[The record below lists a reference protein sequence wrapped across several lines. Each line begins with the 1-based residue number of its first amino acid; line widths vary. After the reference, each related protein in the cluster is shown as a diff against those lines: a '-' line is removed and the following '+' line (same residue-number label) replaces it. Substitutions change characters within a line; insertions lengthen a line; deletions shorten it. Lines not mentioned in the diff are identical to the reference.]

1 MFVQLPFWLF
11 PLTGLMA
18 LGALIALGL
27 VLWRGDLCPGQR
39 SRITTQLFSI
49 WVITGL
55 SLMLAIEAGV
65 KGWLIWCG
73 GAALI
78 LGIALSLV
86 QSRLEGKRAIPGTL
100 LWLPAMPLAL
110 YGLGLMQ
117 IQGWL
122 GGLLQMVLLG
132 AAFAHLMLLRARH
145 RLQAFNTLLPMTGL
159 AAAVGSLLWLVALLL
174 MAQPSEALLDT
185 LLPWIL
191 TQSGLLIAALLLWFT
206 PLYRQ
211 QETAPVVLSVTLCG
225 LLIAEVAATGA
236 LQLLAL
242 S

>member
-49 WVITGL
+49 WVSTGL
-55 SLMLAIEAGV
+55 SLMLAMEAGM

-73 GAALI
+73 GAAMI
-78 LGIALSLV
+78 LGIVLSLA
-86 QSRLEGKRAIPGTL
+86 QSRLEGKRAIPSSL

-110 YGLGLMQ
+110 YGLGLLQ

-122 GGLLQMVLLG
+122 SGALQMVLLG
-132 AAFAHLMLLRARH
+132 SAFAHLMLLRARH
-145 RLQAFNTLLPMTGL
+145 RLQAFNTLLPMAG
-159 AAAVGSLLWLVALLL
+159 LVAAILSLIWL
-174 MAQPSEALLDT
+174 AVLVGWQGHGASLDALI
-185 LLPWIL
+185 PGVL
-191 TQSGLLIAALLLWFT
+191 TQAGLLIAALLLWFS

-211 QETAPVVLSVTLCG
+211 QETAPVVVSTTLCG
-225 LLIAEVAATGA
+225 LIIAQLAATSV
-236 LQLLAL
+236 LHQLV
-242 S
+242 

>member
-39 SRITTQLFSI
+39 SRITTQLFSV

-55 SLMLAIEAGV
+55 SLMLAVEA
-65 KGWLIWCG
+65 KAADWLIWSG
-73 GAALI
+73 AAALI
-78 LGIALSLV
+78 LGVVLSLA
-86 QSRLEGKRAIPGTL
+86 QSRLEGKRAIPATL
-100 LWLPAMPLAL
+100 FWLPAMPLL
-110 YGLGLMQ
+110 VYGIGLLQ

-145 RLQAFNTLLPMTGL
+145 RLQAFNTLLPLAGL
-159 AAAVGSLLWLVALLL
+159 VAAILSLLWLAVLVGWQGNDASLDALIPGVLTQAALL
-174 MAQPSEALLDT
+174 T
-185 LLPWIL
+185 
-191 TQSGLLIAALLLWFT
+191 AALLLWFS

-211 QETAPVVLSVTLCG
+211 QDTAPVVVSTALCG
-225 LLIAEVAATGA
+225 LIIAQLAATSV
-236 LQLLAL
+236 LHQLA
-242 S
+242 

>member
-39 SRITTQLFSI
+39 SRITTQLFSV

-55 SLMLAIEAGV
+55 SLMLAVEA
-65 KGWLIWCG
+65 KAADWLIWSG
-73 GAALI
+73 AAALI
-78 LGIALSLV
+78 LGVALSLA
-86 QSRLEGKRAIPGTL
+86 QSRLEGKRAIPATL
-100 LWLPAMPLAL
+100 FWLPAMPLL
-110 YGLGLMQ
+110 VYGIGLLQ

-145 RLQAFNTLLPMTGL
+145 RLQAFNTLLPLAGL
-159 AAAVGSLLWLVALLL
+159 VAAILSLLWLAVLVGWQGSGVSLDALIP
-174 MAQPSEALLDT
+174 AV
-185 LLPWIL
+185 L
-191 TQSGLLIAALLLWFT
+191 TQAALLIAALLLWFS

-211 QETAPVVLSVTLCG
+211 QETAPVVVSTALCG
-225 LLIAEVAATGA
+225 LIIAQLAATSV
-236 LQLLAL
+236 LHQLA
-242 S
+242 

>member
-39 SRITTQLFSI
+39 SRITTQIFSV

-55 SLMLAIEAGV
+55 SLMLAVEA
-65 KGWLIWCG
+65 KAADWLIWSG

-78 LGIALSLV
+78 LGVVLSLA
-86 QSRLEGKRAIPGTL
+86 QSRLEGKRAIPATL
-100 LWLPAMPLAL
+100 FWLPAVPLL
-110 YGLGLMQ
+110 VYGIGLLQ

-145 RLQAFNTLLPMTGL
+145 RLQAFNTLLPLAGL
-159 AAAVGSLLWLVALLL
+159 VAAILSLLWLAVLVGWQGSGAGLDVLIPGVLTQAALL
-174 MAQPSEALLDT
+174 
-185 LLPWIL
+185 IV
-191 TQSGLLIAALLLWFT
+191 ALLLWFS

-211 QETAPVVLSVTLCG
+211 QETAPVVVSTALCG
-225 LLIAEVAATGA
+225 LIIAQIAATSV
-236 LQLLAL
+236 LHQLA
-242 S
+242 

>member
-39 SRITTQLFSI
+39 SRITTQLFSV

-55 SLMLAIEAGV
+55 SLMLAVEA
-65 KGWLIWCG
+65 KAAGWLIWSG
-73 GAALI
+73 VAALI
-78 LGIALSLV
+78 LGVVLSLA
-86 QSRLEGKRAIPGTL
+86 QSRLEGKRAIPATL
-100 LWLPAMPLAL
+100 FWLPAMPLL
-110 YGLGLMQ
+110 VYGIGLLQ

-145 RLQAFNTLLPMTGL
+145 RLQAFNTLLPLAGL
-159 AAAVGSLLWLVALLL
+159 VAAILSLLWLAVLVGWQGNDASLDALIP
-174 MAQPSEALLDT
+174 AV
-185 LLPWIL
+185 L
-191 TQSGLLIAALLLWFT
+191 TQAALLIAALLLWFS

-211 QETAPVVLSVTLCG
+211 QETAPVVVSTALCG
-225 LLIAEVAATGA
+225 LIIAQLAATSV
-236 LQLLAL
+236 LHQL
-242 S
+242 

>member
-39 SRITTQLFSI
+39 SRITTQLFSV

-55 SLMLAIEAGV
+55 SLMLAVEA
-65 KGWLIWCG
+65 KAADWLIWS
-73 GAALI
+73 GAAALT
-78 LGIALSLV
+78 LGVVLSLA
-86 QSRLEGKRAIPGTL
+86 QSRLEGKRAIPATL
-100 LWLPAMPLAL
+100 FWLPAMPLL
-110 YGLGLMQ
+110 VYGIGLLQ

-145 RLQAFNTLLPMTGL
+145 RLQAFNTLLPLAGL
-159 AAAVGSLLWLVALLL
+159 VAAILSLLWLAVLVGWQGSSASLDALILGV
-174 MAQPSEALLDT
+174 
-185 LLPWIL
+185 L
-191 TQSGLLIAALLLWFT
+191 TQAALLIAALLLWFS

-211 QETAPVVLSVTLCG
+211 QETAPVVVSTALCG
-225 LLIAEVAATGA
+225 LIIAQLAATSV
-236 LQLLAL
+236 LHQLA
-242 S
+242 

>member
-55 SLMLAIEAGV
+55 SLMLAMEAGM

-73 GAALI
+73 GAAMI
-78 LGIALSLV
+78 LGIVLSLA
-86 QSRLEGKRAIPGTL
+86 QSRLEGKRAIPSSL

-110 YGLGLMQ
+110 YGLGLLQ

-122 GGLLQMVLLG
+122 SGALQMVLLG
-132 AAFAHLMLLRARH
+132 SAFAHLMLLRARH
-145 RLQAFNTLLPMTGL
+145 RLQAFNTLLPMAG
-159 AAAVGSLLWLVALLL
+159 LVAAILSLIWL
-174 MAQPSEALLDT
+174 AVLVGWQGHGASLDALI
-185 LLPWIL
+185 PGVL
-191 TQSGLLIAALLLWFT
+191 TQAGLLIAALLLWFS

-211 QETAPVVLSVTLCG
+211 QEAAPVVVSTTLCG
-225 LLIAEVAATGA
+225 LIIAQIAATSV
-236 LQLLAL
+236 LHQLV
-242 S
+242 

>member
-55 SLMLAIEAGV
+55 SLMLAMEAGM

-73 GAALI
+73 GAAMI
-78 LGIALSLV
+78 LGIVLSLA
-86 QSRLEGKRAIPGTL
+86 QSRLEGKRAIPSSL

-110 YGLGLMQ
+110 YGLGLLQ

-122 GGLLQMVLLG
+122 SGALQMMLLG
-132 AAFAHLMLLRARH
+132 SAFAHLMLLRARH
-145 RLQAFNTLLPMTGL
+145 RLQAFNTLLPMAG
-159 AAAVGSLLWLVALLL
+159 LVAAILSLIWL
-174 MAQPSEALLDT
+174 AVLVGWQGHGASLDALI
-185 LLPWIL
+185 PGVL
-191 TQSGLLIAALLLWFT
+191 TQAGLLIAALLLWFS

-211 QETAPVVLSVTLCG
+211 QETAPVVVSTTLCG
-225 LLIAEVAATGA
+225 LIIAQIAATSV
-236 LQLLAL
+236 LHQLV
-242 S
+242 

>member
-39 SRITTQLFSI
+39 SRITTQLFSV

-55 SLMLAIEAGV
+55 SLMLAVEA
-65 KGWLIWCG
+65 KAADWLIWSG
-73 GAALI
+73 AAALI
-78 LGIALSLV
+78 LGVVLSLA
-86 QSRLEGKRAIPGTL
+86 QSRLEGKRAIPATL
-100 LWLPAMPLAL
+100 FWLPAMPLL
-110 YGLGLMQ
+110 VYGIGLLQ

-145 RLQAFNTLLPMTGL
+145 RLQAFNTLLPLAGL
-159 AAAVGSLLWLVALLL
+159 VAAILSLLWLAVLVGWQGSGASLDALIP
-174 MAQPSEALLDT
+174 AV
-185 LLPWIL
+185 L
-191 TQSGLLIAALLLWFT
+191 TQAALLIAALLLWFS

-211 QETAPVVLSVTLCG
+211 QETAPVVVSTALCG
-225 LLIAEVAATGA
+225 LIIAQLAATCV
-236 LQLLAL
+236 LHQLA
-242 S
+242 

>member
-39 SRITTQLFSI
+39 SRITTQFFSV

-55 SLMLAIEAGV
+55 SLMLAVEA
-65 KGWLIWCG
+65 KAADWLIWSG
-73 GAALI
+73 AAALI
-78 LGIALSLV
+78 LGVVLSLA
-86 QSRLEGKRAIPGTL
+86 QSRLEGKRSIPATL
-100 LWLPAMPLAL
+100 FWLPAMPLL
-110 YGLGLMQ
+110 VYCIGLLQ

-145 RLQAFNTLLPMTGL
+145 RLQAFNTLLPLAGL
-159 AAAVGSLLWLVALLL
+159 VAAILSLLWLAVLVGWQGSGASLDALIP
-174 MAQPSEALLDT
+174 AV
-185 LLPWIL
+185 L
-191 TQSGLLIAALLLWFT
+191 TQAALLIAALLLWFS

-211 QETAPVVLSVTLCG
+211 QETAPVVVSTALCG
-225 LLIAEVAATGA
+225 LIIAQLAATSV
-236 LQLLAL
+236 LHQLA
-242 S
+242 

>member
-55 SLMLAIEAGV
+55 SLMLAMEAGM

-73 GAALI
+73 GAAMI
-78 LGIALSLV
+78 LGIVLSLA
-86 QSRLEGKRAIPGTL
+86 QSRLEGKRAIPSSL

-110 YGLGLMQ
+110 YGLGLLQ

-122 GGLLQMVLLG
+122 SGALQMMLLG
-132 AAFAHLMLLRARH
+132 SAFAHLMLLRARH
-145 RLQAFNTLLPMTGL
+145 RLQAFNTLLPMAG
-159 AAAVGSLLWLVALLL
+159 LVAAILSLIWL
-174 MAQPSEALLDT
+174 AVLVGWQGHGASLDALI
-185 LLPWIL
+185 PGVL
-191 TQSGLLIAALLLWFT
+191 TQAGLLIAALLLWFS

-211 QETAPVVLSVTLCG
+211 QETAPVVVSTTLCG
-225 LLIAEVAATGA
+225 LIIAQLAATSV
-236 LQLLAL
+236 LHQLV
-242 S
+242 

>member
-55 SLMLAIEAGV
+55 SLMLAIEAGI
-65 KGWLIWCG
+65 KGWLVWCG

-86 QSRLEGKRAIPGTL
+86 QSRLEGKRAIPATL

-110 YGLGLMQ
+110 YGVGLLQ
-117 IQGWL
+117 YQGWL
-122 GGLLQMVLLG
+122 SGLLQMVLLG
-132 AAFAHLMLLRARH
+132 SAFAHLMLLRARH
-145 RLQAFNTLLPMTGL
+145 RLQAFNTLLPVAGL
-159 AAAVGSLLWLVALLL
+159 VAAIASLLWFVVLLL
-174 MAQPSEALLDT
+174 LAEPAAPVLSALQ
-185 LLPWIL
+185 PWIL
-191 TQSGLLIAALLLWFT
+191 TQAALLVASLLLWFT

-225 LLIAEVAATGA
+225 LLLAEIAASGA
-236 LQLLAL
+236 LAQLSL

>member
-39 SRITTQLFSI
+39 SRITTQLFSV

-55 SLMLAIEAGV
+55 SLMLAVEA
-65 KGWLIWCG
+65 KAADWLIWSG
-73 GAALI
+73 AAALI
-78 LGIALSLV
+78 LGVVLSLA
-86 QSRLEGKRAIPGTL
+86 QSRLEGKRAIPATL
-100 LWLPAMPLAL
+100 FWLPAMPLL
-110 YGLGLMQ
+110 VYGIGLLQ

-145 RLQAFNTLLPMTGL
+145 RLQAFNTLLPLAGL
-159 AAAVGSLLWLVALLL
+159 VAAILSLLWLAVLVGWQGNDAGLDALI
-174 MAQPSEALLDT
+174 PGV
-185 LLPWIL
+185 L
-191 TQSGLLIAALLLWFT
+191 TQAALLIAALLLWFS

-211 QETAPVVLSVTLCG
+211 QETSPVVVSTALCG
-225 LLIAEVAATGA
+225 LIIAQLAATSV
-236 LQLLAL
+236 LHQLA
-242 S
+242 

>member
-39 SRITTQLFSI
+39 SRITTQLFSV

-55 SLMLAIEAGV
+55 SLMLAVEA
-65 KGWLIWCG
+65 KAADWLIWSG
-73 GAALI
+73 AAALI
-78 LGIALSLV
+78 LGVVLSLA
-86 QSRLEGKRAIPGTL
+86 QSRLEGKRAIPATL
-100 LWLPAMPLAL
+100 FWLPAMPLL
-110 YGLGLMQ
+110 VYGIGLLQ

-145 RLQAFNTLLPMTGL
+145 RLQAFNTLLPLAGL
-159 AAAVGSLLWLVALLL
+159 VAAILSLLWLAVLVGWQGNDASLDALI
-174 MAQPSEALLDT
+174 PGV
-185 LLPWIL
+185 L
-191 TQSGLLIAALLLWFT
+191 TQAALLIAALLLWFS

-211 QETAPVVLSVTLCG
+211 QETAPVVVSTALCG
-225 LLIAEVAATGA
+225 LIIAQLAATSV
-236 LQLLAL
+236 LHQLA
-242 S
+242 

>member
-39 SRITTQLFSI
+39 SRITTQLFSV

-55 SLMLAIEAGV
+55 SLMLAVEA
-65 KGWLIWCG
+65 KAADWLIWSG
-73 GAALI
+73 AAALI
-78 LGIALSLV
+78 LGVVLSLA
-86 QSRLEGKRAIPGTL
+86 QSRLEGKRAIPATL
-100 LWLPAMPLAL
+100 FWLPAMPLL
-110 YGLGLMQ
+110 VYGIGLLQ

-145 RLQAFNTLLPMTGL
+145 RLQAFNTLLPLAGL
-159 AAAVGSLLWLVALLL
+159 VAAILSLLWLAVLVGWQGNDAGLDALI
-174 MAQPSEALLDT
+174 PGV
-185 LLPWIL
+185 L
-191 TQSGLLIAALLLWFT
+191 TQAALLIAALLLWFS

-211 QETAPVVLSVTLCG
+211 QETAPVVVSTALCG
-225 LLIAEVAATGA
+225 LIIAQLAATSV
-236 LQLLAL
+236 LHQLA
-242 S
+242 

>member
-18 LGALIALGL
+18 LGALIALGI

-39 SRITTQLFSI
+39 SRITTQIFSV

-55 SLMLAIEAGV
+55 SLMLAVEARV
-65 KGWLIWCG
+65 TGWVIWSG
-73 GAALI
+73 GAALV
-78 LGIALSLV
+78 LGIALSMA
-86 QSRLEGKRAIPGTL
+86 QSRLEGKRAISARL
-100 LWLPAMPLAL
+100 LWLPALPLAL
-110 YGLGLMQ
+110 YGAGLLQ

-145 RLQAFNTLLPMTGL
+145 RLQPL
-159 AAAVGSLLWLVALLL
+159 AGLVAAILSLIWL
-174 MAQPSEALLDT
+174 AVLVAWQGSNAGLDALI
-185 LLPWIL
+185 PGVL
-191 TQSGLLIAALLLWFT
+191 TQAGLLVAALLLWFS

-225 LLIAEVAATGA
+225 LIIAQIAATSV
-236 LQLLAL
+236 LHQLA
-242 S
+242 

>member
-39 SRITTQLFSI
+39 SRITTQLFSV

-55 SLMLAIEAGV
+55 SLMLAVEA
-65 KGWLIWCG
+65 KAADWLIWSG
-73 GAALI
+73 AAALI
-78 LGIALSLV
+78 LGVVLSLA
-86 QSRLEGKRAIPGTL
+86 QSRLEGKRAIPATL
-100 LWLPAMPLAL
+100 FWLPAMPLL
-110 YGLGLMQ
+110 VYGIGLLQ

-145 RLQAFNTLLPMTGL
+145 RLQAFNTLLPLAGL
-159 AAAVGSLLWLVALLL
+159 VAAILSLLWLAVLVGWQGSGVSLDALIP
-174 MAQPSEALLDT
+174 AV
-185 LLPWIL
+185 L
-191 TQSGLLIAALLLWFT
+191 TQAALLIAALLLWFS

-211 QETAPVVLSVTLCG
+211 QETAPVVVSTALCG
-225 LLIAEVAATGA
+225 LIIAQLAATSV
-236 LQLLAL
+236 LHQLA
-242 S
+242 

>member
-55 SLMLAIEAGV
+55 SLMLAMEAGM

-73 GAALI
+73 GAAMI
-78 LGIALSLV
+78 LGIVLSLA
-86 QSRLEGKRAIPGTL
+86 QSRLEGKRAIPSSL

-110 YGLGLMQ
+110 YGLGLLQ

-122 GGLLQMVLLG
+122 SGALQMVLLG
-132 AAFAHLMLLRARH
+132 SAFAHLMLLRARH
-145 RLQAFNTLLPMTGL
+145 RLQAFNTLLPMAGL
-159 AAAVGSLLWLVALLL
+159 IAAILSLIWLAVLVGWQGHGASLDALI
-174 MAQPSEALLDT
+174 PGV
-185 LLPWIL
+185 L
-191 TQSGLLIAALLLWFT
+191 TQAGLLIAALLLWFS

-211 QETAPVVLSVTLCG
+211 QETAPVVVSTTLCG
-225 LLIAEVAATGA
+225 LIIAQLAATSV
-236 LQLLAL
+236 LHQLV
-242 S
+242 

>member
-39 SRITTQLFSI
+39 SRITTQLFSV

-55 SLMLAIEAGV
+55 SLMLAVEA
-65 KGWLIWCG
+65 KAAGWLIWSG
-73 GAALI
+73 AAALI
-78 LGIALSLV
+78 LGVVLSLA
-86 QSRLEGKRAIPGTL
+86 QSRLEGKRAIPATL
-100 LWLPAMPLAL
+100 FWLPAMPLL
-110 YGLGLMQ
+110 VYGIGLLQ

-145 RLQAFNTLLPMTGL
+145 RLQAFNTLLPLAGL
-159 AAAVGSLLWLVALLL
+159 VAAILSLLWLAVLVGWQGSSA
-174 MAQPSEALLDT
+174 SLDE
-185 LLPWIL
+185 LIPAVL
-191 TQSGLLIAALLLWFT
+191 TQAALLIAALLLWFS

-211 QETAPVVLSVTLCG
+211 QETAPVMVSTALCG
-225 LLIAEVAATGA
+225 LIIAQLAATSV
-236 LQLLAL
+236 LHQLA
-242 S
+242 

>member
-55 SLMLAIEAGV
+55 SLMLAMEAGM

-73 GAALI
+73 GAAMI
-78 LGIALSLV
+78 LGIVLSLA
-86 QSRLEGKRAIPGTL
+86 QSRLEGKRAIPSSL

-110 YGLGLMQ
+110 YGLGLLQ

-122 GGLLQMVLLG
+122 SGALQMVLLG
-132 AAFAHLMLLRARH
+132 SAFAHLMLLRARH
-145 RLQAFNTLLPMTGL
+145 RLQAFNTLLPMAG
-159 AAAVGSLLWLVALLL
+159 LVAAILSLIWL
-174 MAQPSEALLDT
+174 AVLVGWQGHGASLDALI
-185 LLPWIL
+185 PGVL
-191 TQSGLLIAALLLWFT
+191 TQAGLLIAALLLWFS

-211 QETAPVVLSVTLCG
+211 QETAPVVVSTTLCG
-225 LLIAEVAATGA
+225 LIIAQIAATSV
-236 LQLLAL
+236 LHQLV
-242 S
+242 

>member
-39 SRITTQLFSI
+39 SRITTQLFSV

-55 SLMLAIEAGV
+55 SLMLAVEA
-65 KGWLIWCG
+65 KAADWLIWSG
-73 GAALI
+73 AAALI
-78 LGIALSLV
+78 LGVVLSLA
-86 QSRLEGKRAIPGTL
+86 QSRLEGKRAIPATL
-100 LWLPAMPLAL
+100 FWLPAMPLL
-110 YGLGLMQ
+110 VYGIGLLQ

-145 RLQAFNTLLPMTGL
+145 RLQAFNTLLPLAGL
-159 AAAVGSLLWLVALLL
+159 VAAILSLLWLAVLVGWQGNGASLDALIP
-174 MAQPSEALLDT
+174 AV
-185 LLPWIL
+185 L
-191 TQSGLLIAALLLWFT
+191 TQAALLIAALLLWFS

-211 QETAPVVLSVTLCG
+211 QETAPVVVSTALCG
-225 LLIAEVAATGA
+225 LIIAQLAATSV
-236 LQLLAL
+236 LHQLA
-242 S
+242 

>member
-55 SLMLAIEAGV
+55 SLMLAMEAGM

-73 GAALI
+73 GAAMI
-78 LGIALSLV
+78 LGIVLSLA
-86 QSRLEGKRAIPGTL
+86 QSRLEGKRAIPSSL

-110 YGLGLMQ
+110 YGLGLLQ

-122 GGLLQMVLLG
+122 SGALQMVLLG
-132 AAFAHLMLLRARH
+132 SAFAHLMLLRARH
-145 RLQAFNTLLPMTGL
+145 RLQAFNTLLPMAG
-159 AAAVGSLLWLVALLL
+159 LVAAILSLIWL
-174 MAQPSEALLDT
+174 AVLVGWQGHGASLDALI
-185 LLPWIL
+185 PGVL
-191 TQSGLLIAALLLWFT
+191 TQAGLLIAALLLWFS

-211 QETAPVVLSVTLCG
+211 QETAPVVVSTTLCG
-225 LLIAEVAATGA
+225 LIIAQLAATSV
-236 LQLLAL
+236 LHQLV
-242 S
+242 

>member
-39 SRITTQLFSI
+39 SRITTQLFSV

-55 SLMLAIEAGV
+55 SLMLAVEA
-65 KGWLIWCG
+65 KAADWLIWSG
-73 GAALI
+73 AAALI
-78 LGIALSLV
+78 LGVVLSLA
-86 QSRLEGKRAIPGTL
+86 QSRLEGKRAIPATL
-100 LWLPAMPLAL
+100 FWLPAMPLL
-110 YGLGLMQ
+110 VYGIGLLQ

-145 RLQAFNTLLPMTGL
+145 RLQAFNTLLPLAGL
-159 AAAVGSLLWLVALLL
+159 VAAILSLLWLAVLVGWQGNDAGLDALIP
-174 MAQPSEALLDT
+174 AV
-185 LLPWIL
+185 L
-191 TQSGLLIAALLLWFT
+191 TQAALLIAALLLWFS

-211 QETAPVVLSVTLCG
+211 QETAPVVVSTALCG
-225 LLIAEVAATGA
+225 LIIAQLAATSV
-236 LQLLAL
+236 LHQLA
-242 S
+242 

>member
-39 SRITTQLFSI
+39 SRITSQLFSV

-55 SLMLAIEAGV
+55 SLMLAVEA
-65 KGWLIWCG
+65 KAADWLIWSG
-73 GAALI
+73 AAALI
-78 LGIALSLV
+78 LGVVLSLV
-86 QSRLEGKRAIPGTL
+86 QSRLEGKRAIPATL
-100 LWLPAMPLAL
+100 FWLPAMPLL
-110 YGLGLMQ
+110 VYGIGLLQ

-145 RLQAFNTLLPMTGL
+145 RLQAFNTLLPLAGL
-159 AAAVGSLLWLVALLL
+159 VAAILSLLWLAVLVGWQGNDASLDALIPGVLTQAALL
-174 MAQPSEALLDT
+174 T
-185 LLPWIL
+185 
-191 TQSGLLIAALLLWFT
+191 AALLLWFS

-211 QETAPVVLSVTLCG
+211 QETAPVVVSTALCG
-225 LLIAEVAATGA
+225 LIIAQLAATSV
-236 LQLLAL
+236 LHQLA
-242 S
+242 

>member
-11 PLTGLMA
+11 PLTGLMP

-55 SLMLAIEAGV
+55 SLMLAMEAGM

-73 GAALI
+73 GAAMI
-78 LGIALSLV
+78 LGIVLSLA
-86 QSRLEGKRAIPGTL
+86 QSRLEGKRAIPSSL

-110 YGLGLMQ
+110 YGLGLLQ

-122 GGLLQMVLLG
+122 SGALQMVLLG

-145 RLQAFNTLLPMTGL
+145 RLQAFNTLLPMAGL
-159 AAAVGSLLWLVALLL
+159 IAAILSLIWLAVLVGWQGHGASLDALI
-174 MAQPSEALLDT
+174 PGV
-185 LLPWIL
+185 L
-191 TQSGLLIAALLLWFT
+191 TQAGLLIAALLLWFS

-211 QETAPVVLSVTLCG
+211 QETAPVVVSTTLCG
-225 LLIAEVAATGA
+225 LIIAQIAATSV
-236 LQLLAL
+236 LHQLV
-242 S
+242 